1 MFCWVDG
8 KFLKERDLKISPF
21 NYGFLY
27 GYNVFEVFRT
37 YQGKVVFFQ
46 EHFQHLI
53 ESLMNL
59 HMEMPYTILQLKQAI
74 EKLTEMDEN
83 DAIVHLVVSS
93 GKDVYNQ
100 KSKSKPKVMI
110 LRSPLMNK
118 RKNETVFKWKRLPAE
133 LKESF
138 GQKLITP
145 YEMWEN
151 TIYYTDK
158 DIVVGSIHST
168 IFWGKNDILYT
179 PRVREDCYWDI
190 TRKWVILTA
199 KQLGIR
205 VIEDKF
211 IRSELEDA
219 YECFISNSIDGI
231 IPISQMEDMKLLGKE
246 GPIYERIHH
255 AYLEEIFRVIQ
266 GDRSHV
272 GKI

>member
-8 KFLKERDLKISPF
+8 KFLKEKDLKISPF

-59 HMEMPYTILQLKQAI
+59 LLEMPYTIHQLEQAI
-74 EKLTEMDEN
+74 EKLTQMDEN

-93 GKDVYNQ
+93 GKDVYNH
-100 KSKSKPKVMI
+100 SKSKPKVFI
-110 LRSPLMNK
+110 LRSPLIKK
-118 RKNETVFKWKRLPAE
+118 RKNKTIFMWKRLPPE

-138 GQKLITP
+138 GQKLLMP

-151 TIYYTDK
+151 NIYYSDK
-158 DIVVGSIHST
+158 DIVVSSIHST
-168 IFWGKNDILYT
+168 IFWGKNGILYT
-179 PRVREDCYWDI
+179 PRIREDSYWDI

-199 KQLGIR
+199 KQLGIK
-205 VIEDKF
+205 VIEDIY

-219 YECFISNSIDGI
+219 YECFLTNPIDGI
-231 IPISQMEDMKLLGKE
+231 VPISQVDDMKFLGKE
-246 GPIYERIHH
+246 GPIYEQIHH
-255 AYLEEIFRVIQ
+255 AYLEEIFQLSKR
-266 GDRSHV
+266 R
-272 GKI
+272 